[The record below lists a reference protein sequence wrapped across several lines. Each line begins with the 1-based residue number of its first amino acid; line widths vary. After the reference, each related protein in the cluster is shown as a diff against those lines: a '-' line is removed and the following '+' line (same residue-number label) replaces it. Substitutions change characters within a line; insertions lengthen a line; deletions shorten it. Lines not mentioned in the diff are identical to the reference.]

1 MKTPKGIREHD
12 ADELR
17 KAKRLDPIRKSGK
30 ERHSLYRSID
40 EEDDENLLGT
50 TRRESVLDYLD
61 EGTLAQALRARRPVG

>member
-40 EEDDENLLGT
+40 EEDDGDLLGT

-61 EGTLAQALRARRPVG
+61 EGDDEEE

>member
-50 TRRESVLDYLD
+50 TRRGSVLDYLD
-61 EGTLAQALRARRPVG
+61 EGDDEEE

>member
-1 MKTPKGIREHD
+1 MKTPKGIREYD

-17 KAKRLDPIRKSGK
+17 KATRLDPIRKSGK

-61 EGTLAQALRARRPVG
+61 EGDDEEE

>member
-40 EEDDENLLGT
+40 EENLLGT

-61 EGTLAQALRARRPVG
+61 EGDDEEE

>member
-61 EGTLAQALRARRPVG
+61 EGDNEEE

>member
-17 KAKRLDPIRKSGK
+17 KAKRLDPIRKSSK

-40 EEDDENLLGT
+40 EEDDEDLLGT

-61 EGTLAQALRARRPVG
+61 EGDDEEE

>member
-40 EEDDENLLGT
+40 EEDDENPLGT
-50 TRRESVLDYLD
+50 TRREAVLDYLD
-61 EGTLAQALRARRPVG
+61 EGDDEEE

>member
-1 MKTPKGIREHD
+1 MRTQKGIREHD

-40 EEDDENLLGT
+40 EEDDEDLLGT

-61 EGTLAQALRARRPVG
+61 EGDDEEE

>member
-30 ERHSLYRSID
+30 ERHSLYRRSTKRTTRISV
-40 EEDDENLLGT
+40 GT

-61 EGTLAQALRARRPVG
+61 EGDDEEE

>member
-40 EEDDENLLGT
+40 EEDDEDLLGT

-61 EGTLAQALRARRPVG
+61 EGDGEEE

>member
-17 KAKRLDPIRKSGK
+17 TAKRLDPIRKSGK

-61 EGTLAQALRARRPVG
+61 EGDDEEE

>member
-1 MKTPKGIREHD
+1 MKTPNGIREHD

-40 EEDDENLLGT
+40 EEDDEDLLGT
-50 TRRESVLDYLD
+50 TRRESILDYLD
-61 EGTLAQALRARRPVG
+61 EGDDEEE

>member
-61 EGTLAQALRARRPVG
+61 DGDDEEE

>member
-40 EEDDENLLGT
+40 EEDDEDLLGT

-61 EGTLAQALRARRPVG
+61 DQDEEQPL

>member
-17 KAKRLDPIRKSGK
+17 KAIRKSGK

-61 EGTLAQALRARRPVG
+61 EGDDEEE

>member
-12 ADELR
+12 ADALR

-61 EGTLAQALRARRPVG
+61 EGDDEEE

>member
-17 KAKRLDPIRKSGK
+17 KAKRLDPIHKSGK

-61 EGTLAQALRARRPVG
+61 DQDEE

>member
-40 EEDDENLLGT
+40 EEDDENHLGT

-61 EGTLAQALRARRPVG
+61 DQDEE

>member
-61 EGTLAQALRARRPVG
+61 AGDDEEE